1 MTKTTSKF
9 SQALKNKEYDMTMRI
24 SSHIIQ
30 IIRAS
35 TISVYCK
42 GHHLYRVLKG
52 EIMYFRSLVAWLI
65 LAPSDGKRSLERK
78 LPLRGT
84 PSIGNSSIQNL
95 FKKSFTHEYDMV
107 CVCFRIPPEATVE
120 TAKKTLSR
128 GKSPSNGYMY

>member
-30 IIRAS
+30 IIRVS

-78 LPLRGT
+78 LPLRPT

-107 CVCFRIPPEATVE
+107 CVCVFEFLQR
-120 TAKKTLSR
+120 L
-128 GKSPSNGYMY
+128 

>member
-1 MTKTTSKF
+1 
-9 SQALKNKEYDMTMRI
+9 MTMRI
-24 SSHIIQ
+24 GSHIIQ
-30 IIRAS
+30 IIRVS